1 MEGSKSIT
9 LTPAV
14 LLSLL
19 LTIIPAAG
27 GVIYKMSQNDSKLQS
42 TVNDIKKINT
52 RLGKIKKADTS
63 GLLDRIAKLEGI
75 IETQTRPLTEMKDE
89 ISEIYDEIEKA
100 EDRVSEWSEKEFE
113 KLYEIVNDNPL
124 GR

>member
-1 MEGSKSIT
+1 
-9 LTPAV
+9 
-14 LLSLL
+14 
-19 LTIIPAAG
+19 
-27 GVIYKMSQNDSKLQS
+27 MSQNDSKLQS
-42 TVNDIKKINT
+42 TVDDIKKINN

-63 GLLDRIAKLEGI
+63 GLLDRISKLEGI
-75 IETQTRPLTEMKDE
+75 IEAQTIQLTEMKDE
-89 ISEIYDEIEKA
+89 ISEIYDEIDKA

>member
-1 MEGSKSIT
+1 
-9 LTPAV
+9 
-14 LLSLL
+14 
-19 LTIIPAAG
+19 
-27 GVIYKMSQNDSKLQS
+27 
-42 TVNDIKKINT
+42 
-52 RLGKIKKADTS
+52 
-63 GLLDRIAKLEGI
+63 
-75 IETQTRPLTEMKDE
+75 MKDE

>member
-1 MEGSKSIT
+1 
-9 LTPAV
+9 
-14 LLSLL
+14 
-19 LTIIPAAG
+19 
-27 GVIYKMSQNDSKLQS
+27 MSQNDSKLQS
-42 TVNDIKKINT
+42 TVDDIKKINT

-75 IETQTRPLTEMKDE
+75 IETQTIQLTEMKDE

>member
-42 TVNDIKKINT
+42 TVDDIKKINN

-63 GLLDRIAKLEGI
+63 GLLDRISKLEGI
-75 IETQTRPLTEMKDE
+75 IGTQNIQLTEMNDE
-89 ISEIYDEIEKA
+89 MSEIYDEIDKA

>member
-1 MEGSKSIT
+1 
-9 LTPAV
+9 
-14 LLSLL
+14 
-19 LTIIPAAG
+19 
-27 GVIYKMSQNDSKLQS
+27 MSQNDSKLQS
-42 TVNDIKKINT
+42 TVDDIKKINN

-63 GLLDRIAKLEGI
+63 GLLDRISKLEGI
-75 IETQTRPLTEMKDE
+75 IETQTIQLTEMKDE
-89 ISEIYDEIEKA
+89 MSEIYDEIDKA

>member
-14 LLSLL
+14 LLSLV

-27 GVIYKMSQNDSKLQS
+27 GVIYKMSANDSKLQAIEDKVKKYKKTDVS
-42 TVNDIKKINT
+42 KLLERISALEAMVNAQDKEIKRVDDSIQ
-52 RLGKIKKADTS
+52 DV
-63 GLLDRIAKLEGI
+63 
-75 IETQTRPLTEMKDE
+75 ETNLS
-89 ISEIYDEIEKA
+89 I
-100 EDRVSEWSEKEFE
+100 WSEKEFS
-113 KLYEIVNDNPL
+113 KVYEILNDNPL

>member
-1 MEGSKSIT
+1 
-9 LTPAV
+9 
-14 LLSLL
+14 
-19 LTIIPAAG
+19 
-27 GVIYKMSQNDSKLQS
+27 MSQNDSKLQS
-42 TVNDIKKINT
+42 TVDDIKKINN

-63 GLLDRIAKLEGI
+63 GLLDRISKLEGI
-75 IETQTRPLTEMKDE
+75 IETQTIQLTEMKDE

>member
-14 LLSLL
+14 LLSLV

-27 GVIYKMSQNDSKLQS
+27 GVIYKMSANDSKLQAIEDKVKKYKKTDIS
-42 TVNDIKKINT
+42 KLLERISALEAMVNAQDKEIKRVDDSIQ
-52 RLGKIKKADTS
+52 DV
-63 GLLDRIAKLEGI
+63 
-75 IETQTRPLTEMKDE
+75 ETNLS
-89 ISEIYDEIEKA
+89 I
-100 EDRVSEWSEKEFE
+100 WSEKEFS
-113 KLYEIVNDNPL
+113 KVYEILNDNPL

>member
-1 MEGSKSIT
+1 
-9 LTPAV
+9 
-14 LLSLL
+14 
-19 LTIIPAAG
+19 
-27 GVIYKMSQNDSKLQS
+27 MSANDSKLQS
-42 TVNDIKKINT
+42 TVDDIKKINN

-63 GLLDRIAKLEGI
+63 GLLDRISKLEGI
-75 IETQTRPLTEMKDE
+75 IETQTIQLTEMKDE

>member
-1 MEGSKSIT
+1 
-9 LTPAV
+9 
-14 LLSLL
+14 
-19 LTIIPAAG
+19 
-27 GVIYKMSQNDSKLQS
+27 MSQNDSKLQS
-42 TVNDIKKINT
+42 TVDDIKKINT

-63 GLLDRIAKLEGI
+63 GLLDRISKLEGI
-75 IETQTRPLTEMKDE
+75 IETQTIQLTEMKDE
-89 ISEIYDEIEKA
+89 MSEIYDEIEKA

>member
-1 MEGSKSIT
+1 
-9 LTPAV
+9 
-14 LLSLL
+14 
-19 LTIIPAAG
+19 
-27 GVIYKMSQNDSKLQS
+27 MSQNDSKLQS
-42 TVNDIKKINT
+42 TVDDIKKINT

-75 IETQTRPLTEMKDE
+75 IETQTIQLTEMKDE
-89 ISEIYDEIEKA
+89 MSEIYDEIEKA